1 MTALAKPSTDRKVVL
16 ATAVLNVA
24 EQLDLKQAQLG
35 AVLGMQRT
43 AISRMKSKPELDPES
58 KQGEL
63 AVMLIRIYR
72 ALFSLMDGDLE
83 WMRHFM
89 KSHNNVTGGV
99 PQEQIQTV
107 VGLMSVLQ
115 FVDAMRG
122 KV

>member
-1 MTALAKPSTDRKVVL
+1 MNALAKPSLDRKVVL

-24 EQLDLKQAQLG
+24 DQLDLKQAQLG

-72 ALFSLMDGDLE
+72 ALFSLMGGDLE

-89 KSHNNVTGGV
+89 KSHNKVTGGI

>member
-1 MTALAKPSTDRKVVL
+1 MNALAKPSPDRKVVL
-16 ATAVLNVA
+16 ATAVLNAA
-24 EQLDLKQAQLG
+24 EQLDLKQSQLA
-35 AVLGMQRT
+35 AVLGMHRT
-43 AISRMKSKPELDPES
+43 AISRMKNKPELDPES

-89 KSHNNVTGGV
+89 QSHNKVTKGV
-99 PQEQIQTV
+99 PREQIQTV

>member
-1 MTALAKPSTDRKVVL
+1 MSALAKSSPDRKVVL
-16 ATAVLNVA
+16 ATAVLNAA
-24 EQLDLKQAQLG
+24 EQLDLKQAQLA
-35 AVLGMQRT
+35 AVLGVHRT
-43 AISRMKSKPELDPES
+43 AISRMKNKPELDPES

-63 AVMLIRIYR
+63 AVMFIRIYR

-89 KSHNNVTGGV
+89 ENYNKVTGGV
-99 PQEQIQTV
+99 PKEQIQTV